1 MNILIT
7 GGTGFLGSAL
17 AKSLSEQGMQVTV
30 LSRTPEIVT
39 RRCGPLVHALNNL
52 QQLTTDQ
59 HFEVVINLAGAPI
72 FAAPWT
78 TLRKKILRDSRIR
91 LTEELVATLKTLAV
105 KPKLLISGSAIGY
118 YGEQGEQILTEAS
131 VPTAD
136 FSQQLCADWEAAALA
151 AEELGIRVCIIRTG
165 LVLGAGGGMLQR
177 MLWPFKLGL
186 GGQLGNG
193 QQWMSWIHLQDW
205 LSIVQCMME
214 DSSMRGAYNAT
225 APQPVTNSE
234 FTQTLAKLLQR
245 PTLLPISAAWL
256 HRVLGEMSVLV
267 LGSQRVLPSRLQT
280 QRFNFQYPDLHSA
293 LRQILKVK
301 PKELPSIA
309 SLESVCIDEVRP

>member
-7 GGTGFLGSAL
+7 GGTGFIGSAL
-17 AKSLSEQGMQVTV
+17 ANSLSQKGMQVTV
-30 LSRTPEIVT
+30 LSRTPEIVA
-39 RRCGPLVHALNNL
+39 RRCGPRVQALANL
-52 QQLTTDQ
+52 QQLTAKQ
-59 HFEVVINLAGAPI
+59 QFEVVINLAGAPI

-78 TLRKKILRDSRIR
+78 ELRKKILRDSRIR
-91 LTEELVATLKTLAV
+91 LTEELVATLQTLEV

-118 YGEQGEQILTEAS
+118 YGEQGEQILTEDS

-151 AEELGIRVCIIRTG
+151 AEELGIRVCLIRTG

-205 LSIVQCMME
+205 LNIVECMIT
-214 DSSMRGAYNAT
+214 DANMRGAYNAT

-245 PTLLPISAAWL
+245 PTLLPMSAAWL
-256 HRVLGEMSVLV
+256 HKLLGEMSTLV
-267 LGSQRVLPSRLQT
+267 LGSQRVLPARLQA
-280 QRFNFQYPDLHSA
+280 QYFQFQYEDLPSA
-293 LRQILKVK
+293 LRQILKIK
-301 PKELPSIA
+301 RTAKAKKA
-309 SLESVCIDEVRP
+309 SLDTVCIDEVRP